1 MLAALQPARRR
12 RRRPGKLRGLKIR
25 VNLRPKKNS
34 KDGRMDRSFLASIA
48 VDVSRLECGVGVLCF
63 SPSPLNAD
71 SGKEMCPP
79 DRFHLSLSLSL
90 ALSSVP
96 MGKFIGI
103 EGARPPIAPSID
115 WVWEAAADAAAAPE
129 VSSSFRSLSLGGQ
142 SAPFLPPS
150 HHR

>member
-12 RRRPGKLRGLKIR
+12 RRRPGKIR

-34 KDGRMDRSFLASIA
+34 KDGRMDQSFLASIA
-48 VDVSRLECGVGVLCF
+48 VDIAIGVRSGRFMLLSISLERRFGERDVSAR
-63 SPSPLNAD
+63 PIP
-71 SGKEMCPP
+71 
-79 DRFHLSLSLSL
+79 SLSLSL